1 MKREGLS
8 LAYVLNKET
17 VEIRPLKLG
26 EAVGN
31 RFIVFDGVKENEFAV
46 IKGNE
51 RLRPGQNITLKKS
64 ETQ

>member
-1 MKREGLS
+1 M
-8 LAYVLNKET
+8 AYVVVEKK

-31 RFIVFDGVKENEFAV
+31 RFIVLNGVKENDLAV

-51 RLRPGQNITLKKS
+51 RLRPGQSVSIK
-64 ETQ
+64 